1 MQRCEAAAAGQ
12 RAAEDAVRSLQHS
25 NDRLSADTARL
36 RAELES
42 TRQSMAAELAQAHS
56 VCVVVVVLW
65 HQSELAA
72 WHGTR
77 AEFLKRQLLTTYCA

>member
-1 MQRCEAAAAGQ
+1 LWTCILFTQRCEAAAAGQ

-56 VCVVVVVLW
+56 VRMALVL
-65 HQSELAA
+65 
-72 WHGTR
+72 
-77 AEFLKRQLLTTYCA
+77 KPV